1 MIIRDGTPMPKG
13 ELVHEEITRMN
24 KWSIYKVNTTFSAEL
39 RVYKNGEYQF
49 MCKDLRWA
57 IDECKKR
64 G

>member
-1 MIIRDGTPMPKG
+1 MPKG